1 MSASATRGTL
11 KVDVSRMGVSISPS
25 SFTCVEPTSLPKALL
40 TKTAP
45 GTFLRN
51 RLPGCGRMAVTPVRT
66 SLPRMTVV
74 CPTSTPA
81 TSVIASSGPVGRTP
95 TFSPKSEAR
104 GRASGVVFCAARAAV
119 SSKSIMA
126 GRSFLVIE
134 EADYICD
141 SRLSFDNCDNDA
153 ERCAHHVEREI
164 FQAGHKGVV
173 FFAENVDD
181 EFLHFSANTSTARKP
196 YI

>member
-11 KVDVSRMGVSISPS
+11 NVDVRRIGVSISPS
-25 SFTCVEPTSLPKALL
+25 SSTWVEPASLPKALP

-45 GTFLRN
+45 GTFSRN
-51 RLPGCGRMAVTPVRT
+51 RLPGCGSMAVTPVRT
-66 SLPRMTVV
+66 SGPRMMVV

-81 TSVIASSGPVGRTP
+81 TSVIASSGPVGRAP
-95 TFSPKSEAR
+95 TFNPKSEAR
-104 GRASGVVFCAARAAV
+104 GRVSEVVFCATAEAVTSNTAMDARV
-119 SSKSIMA
+119 
-126 GRSFLVIE
+126 FLVI
-134 EADYICD
+134 APDYICG

-181 EFLHFSANTSTARKP
+181 EFLHERKHQHG
-196 YI
+196 